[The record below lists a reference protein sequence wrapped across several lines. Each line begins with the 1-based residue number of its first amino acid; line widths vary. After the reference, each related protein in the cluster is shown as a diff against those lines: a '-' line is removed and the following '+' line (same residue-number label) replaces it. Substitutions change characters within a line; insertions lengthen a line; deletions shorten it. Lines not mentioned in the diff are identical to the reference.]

1 MKHTHKHTKP
11 QPSWLLQGLMI
22 RAGLY
27 DPLPPVAKREGSGY
41 ADSKTMVV
49 DRALYKHMTNWASK
63 AWAKAKAAFVY
74 DPDRT

>member
-1 MKHTHKHTKP
+1 MKSKYKHTKP

-27 DPLPPVAKREGSGY
+27 DPLPPVAS
-41 ADSKTMVV
+41 TMQTTTGRLPTQPVFA
-49 DRALYKHMTNWASK
+49 RQLGKSWLSQ

>member
-1 MKHTHKHTKP
+1 MKHAYKHTKP

-27 DPLPPVAKREGSGY
+27 DPLPPVERLPISNPAFAAPYG
-41 ADSKTMVV
+41 
-49 DRALYKHMTNWASK
+49 KHK
-63 AWAKAKAAFVY
+63 AWFIKVWDKVKAALVY

>member
-1 MKHTHKHTKP
+1 MKHKHTKP

-27 DPLPPVAKREGSGY
+27 DPLPPVKRATVSSPAFAAPYGKPTSWLQ
-41 ADSKTMVV
+41 
-49 DRALYKHMTNWASK
+49 R

>member
-27 DPLPPVAKREGSGY
+27 DPLPPVASKREGSGY
-41 ADSKTMVV
+41 TKPAAYPENTES
-49 DRALYKHMTNWASK
+49 LYQ
-63 AWAKAKAAFVY
+63 WAKAVWLKTKAAFVY

>member
-1 MKHTHKHTKP
+1 MKHTYKHTKP

-27 DPLPPVAKREGSGY
+27 DPLPPVPQVEGSGY
-41 ADSKTMVV
+41 AKVMAITQP
-49 DRALYKHMTNWASK
+49 LYKRMWDK
-63 AWAKAKAAFVY
+63 FKAAFVY

>member
-1 MKHTHKHTKP
+1 MKHTYKHTKP

-27 DPLPPVAKREGSGY
+27 DPLPPVPPIKINSDSFPFNQ
-41 ADSKTMVV
+41 ADGGKSWLQ
-49 DRALYKHMTNWASK
+49 R

>member
-1 MKHTHKHTKP
+1 MKHKHTKP

-27 DPLPPVAKREGSGY
+27 DPLPPVPPAQVAAVKSGAY
-41 ADSKTMVV
+41 AHAARSAGKSWI
-49 DRALYKHMTNWASK
+49 KK
-63 AWAKAKAAFVY
+63 AYDKFKAAFVY

>member
-1 MKHTHKHTKP
+1 MKHTYKHTKP

-27 DPLPPVAKREGSGY
+27 DPLPPVAKSHAVPHEMPLITRQLGKSWLQ
-41 ADSKTMVV
+41 
-49 DRALYKHMTNWASK
+49 R

-74 DPDRT
+74 DPART

>member
-1 MKHTHKHTKP
+1 MKHKHTKP

-27 DPLPPVAKREGSGY
+27 DPLPPVERLPVRHPAFAAPYGKPQSWLQR
-41 ADSKTMVV
+41 
-49 DRALYKHMTNWASK
+49 
-63 AWAKAKAAFVY
+63 AWAKAKAAFAY

>member
-11 QPSWLLQGLMI
+11 KPSWLLQGLMI

-27 DPLPPVAKREGSGY
+27 DPLPPVAKREGGGY
-41 ADSKTMVV
+41 ARPLHPLPSDGGKSWLQ
-49 DRALYKHMTNWASK
+49 R